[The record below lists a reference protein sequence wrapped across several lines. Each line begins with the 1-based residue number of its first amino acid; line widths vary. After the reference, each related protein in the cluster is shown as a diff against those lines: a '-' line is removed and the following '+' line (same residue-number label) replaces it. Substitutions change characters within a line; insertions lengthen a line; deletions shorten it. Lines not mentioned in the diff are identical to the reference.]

1 MYVLHQTAYYHTKN
15 PCQYILENCNYF
27 RFLSTA
33 VPILIIGNDE
43 ESKRLTGH
51 TQYNNNIRFVF
62 SNELVQDHASA
73 GRVFS
78 FWREMSPHQ
87 MSHLRKMIKPILSEV
102 KTVPQLRYITLT
114 KWYHTRKCSGE
125 KCVPKHHWTY
135 LYQCILSRGFSF
147 QIMTVP
153 FLFALFF

>member
-1 MYVLHQTAYYHTKN
+1 MEKPFKCY
-15 PCQYILENCNYF
+15 
-27 RFLSTA
+27 FLSCIFFNDNTKSSIQSIRYLSKLIYLNSNFHYLTTA

-51 TQYNNNIRFVF
+51 TQYNSNIRFVF

-87 MSHLRKMIKPILSEV
+87 MSHLRKMIKPIFNEV

-114 KWYHTRKCSGE
+114 KWCCLWRMST
-125 KCVPKHHWTY
+125 
-135 LYQCILSRGFSF
+135 
-147 QIMTVP
+147 
-153 FLFALFF
+153 

>member
-1 MYVLHQTAYYHTKN
+1 MGNPLSAFIYHALNFLFIMITLIYSSIKK
-15 PCQYILENCNYF
+15 IRYF
-27 RFLSTA
+27 SKPIYLNSNFHYLSTA

-51 TQYNNNIRFVF
+51 TQYNSNIRFVF

-87 MSHLRKMIKPILSEV
+87 MSHLRKMIKPIFNEV

-114 KWYHTRKCSGE
+114 K
-125 KCVPKHHWTY
+125 
-135 LYQCILSRGFSF
+135 
-147 QIMTVP
+147 
-153 FLFALFF
+153 

>member
-1 MYVLHQTAYYHTKN
+1 MKKPLSAIFYHAFFLNDNTKRSI
-15 PCQYILENCNYF
+15 QSIRY
-27 RFLSTA
+27 LSKLIYLNSNFHYLTTA

-51 TQYNNNIRFVF
+51 TQYNSNIRFVF

-87 MSHLRKMIKPILSEV
+87 MSHLRKMIKPIFNEV

-114 KWYHTRKCSGE
+114 K
-125 KCVPKHHWTY
+125 
-135 LYQCILSRGFSF
+135 
-147 QIMTVP
+147 
-153 FLFALFF
+153 

>member
-1 MYVLHQTAYYHTKN
+1 MKAILFCFLDLTTTTIVLSKTHVISLGLFVNSNFHY
-15 PCQYILENCNYF
+15 
-27 RFLSTA
+27 LSTA

-51 TQYNNNIRFVF
+51 TQYNSNIRFVF

-87 MSHLRKMIKPILSEV
+87 MSHLRKMIRPIFNEV

-114 KWYHTRKCSGE
+114 K
-125 KCVPKHHWTY
+125 
-135 LYQCILSRGFSF
+135 
-147 QIMTVP
+147 
-153 FLFALFF
+153 